1 MSLDLPKD
9 YTTSRDVEF
18 RVEPG
23 LSWDESGGTLN
34 LYPTDPFPQYLNID
48 IPTSKAAKVV
58 ATVTQPNFDV
68 ETSWLGWGVAV
79 SNVGNGSE
87 VMLVCE
93 PGGPMAVIDLESYDT
108 LTNANGRCS
117 ESQKS
122 PPTPPRPV
130 RRHRAR
136 GPREPTSRCCSG
148 ADLPPEQCRS
158 PVGLRCGMFAAVP
171 WLDCPGRARS
181 PSRATDAGELCP
193 QPDGPAARERED
205 HA

>member
-34 LYPTDPFPQYLNID
+34 LYPTDSFPQFLNID

-68 ETSWLGWGVAV
+68 ETSWLGGGVAV
-79 SNVGNGSE
+79 SNVGNGSG

-136 GPREPTSRCCSG
+136 GPREPTSRWCCG

-171 WLDCPGRARS
+171 WLKRPAASRPSRRSGLRGRA
-181 PSRATDAGELCP
+181 
-193 QPDGPAARERED
+193 
-205 HA
+205 